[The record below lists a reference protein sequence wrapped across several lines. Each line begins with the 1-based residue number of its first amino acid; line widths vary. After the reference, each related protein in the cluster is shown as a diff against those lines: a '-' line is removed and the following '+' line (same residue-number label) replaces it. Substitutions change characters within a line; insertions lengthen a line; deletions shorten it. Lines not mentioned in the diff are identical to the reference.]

1 MWIRNYTDEILEY
14 LTKSGASAQELEAF
28 EEYTIALKNRDELLE
43 IYPGHSIFQAPK
55 IDKELLNDYST
66 RIIHYEVEV
75 MGSPIYEDL
84 KKKYEDQANW
94 PEFLKE
100 SKGVHMHITDRGFET
115 ANAGWYQNS
124 KGELFH
130 YDGTIWD
137 NVPEERLQTLEYLG

>member
-1 MWIRNYTDEILEY
+1 MWIRNYINEIEEY
-14 LTKSGASAQELEAF
+14 LTESGASAQELEAF

-55 IDKELLNDYST
+55 IDKELLSDYST

-100 SKGVHMHITDRGFET
+100 GAHMHITDRGFET

-137 NVPEERLQTLEYLG
+137 NVPEERIASLEYLG

>member
-1 MWIRNYTDEILEY
+1 MWIRNYINEIEEY
-14 LTKSGASAQELEAF
+14 LTESGASAQELEAF
-28 EEYTIALKNRDELLE
+28 EEYTVTLKDREELLDR
-43 IYPGHSIFQAPK
+43 YPGQTIFRAPQV
-55 IDKELLNDYST
+55 DKELLNDYSA

-84 KKKYEDQANW
+84 KKKYESQDSW
-94 PEFLKE
+94 PEFMRDNKGRFTETLK
-100 SKGVHMHITDRGFET
+100 T